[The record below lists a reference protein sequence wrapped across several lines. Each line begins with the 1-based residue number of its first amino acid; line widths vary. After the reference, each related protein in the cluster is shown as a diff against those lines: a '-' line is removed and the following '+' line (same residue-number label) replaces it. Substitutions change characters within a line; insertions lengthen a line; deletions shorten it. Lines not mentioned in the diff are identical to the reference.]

1 MTIVQTNPNSKI
13 LEIDNSLF
21 EDVKE
26 FLKNL
31 TIKKQKNFSYIDE
44 LGDLIV
50 VENGKEYVIPTKED
64 IINLNNTKKEDFFN
78 ENEAKRLLGVWI
90 KIP

>member
-31 TIKKQKNFSYIDE
+31 TIKRQKKFSYIDD

-64 IINLNNTKKEDFFN
+64 IIELNNTSKDDFLD
-78 ENEAKRLLGVWI
+78 EEEAKRLLGV
-90 KIP
+90 

>member
-64 IINLNNTKKEDFFN
+64 IINLNNTKKEDFID
-78 ENEAKRLLGVWI
+78 ENEAKRLLGV
-90 KIP
+90 

>member
-26 FLKNL
+26 FLKKL
-31 TIKKQKNFSYIDE
+31 TIKKQKNFSYIDD

-64 IINLNNTKKEDFFN
+64 IIKLNNISKDDFLD
-78 ENEAKRLLGVWI
+78 EEETKRLLGV
-90 KIP
+90 

>member
-26 FLKNL
+26 FLKKL
-31 TIKKQKNFSYIDE
+31 TIKKQKNFSYIDD

-64 IINLNNTKKEDFFN
+64 IIKLNNISKDDFLD
-78 ENEAKRLLGVWI
+78 EEEAKRLLGV
-90 KIP
+90 

>member
-1 MTIVQTNPNSKI
+1 MTIIQANPNSKI

-21 EDVKE
+21 DDVMK

-31 TIKKQKNFSYIDE
+31 TQKKEKSFSYIDD

-50 VENGKEYVIPTKED
+50 VKNGKEFVMPTKQD
-64 IINLNNTKKEDFFN
+64 IIALNNIEKDKFID
-78 ENEAKRLLGVWI
+78 ENEAKRLLGV
-90 KIP
+90 

>member
-1 MTIVQTNPNSKI
+1 MTIVQTNPNSRI

-26 FLKNL
+26 FLKKL
-31 TIKKQKNFSYIDE
+31 TIKKQKKFSYIDD

-50 VENGKEYVIPTKED
+50 VKDGKEYVVPTKDD
-64 IINLNNTKKEDFFN
+64 IVELNNISKEDFLD
-78 ENEAKRLLGVWI
+78 EEEVKRLLGV
-90 KIP
+90 

>member
-78 ENEAKRLLGVWI
+78 ENEAKRLLGV
-90 KIP
+90 

>member
-1 MTIVQTNPNSKI
+1 MTIVQTNQNSKI

-64 IINLNNTKKEDFFN
+64 IINLNNTKKEDFID
-78 ENEAKRLLGVWI
+78 ENEAKRLLGV
-90 KIP
+90 

>member
-26 FLKNL
+26 FLKRL
-31 TIKKQKNFSYIDE
+31 TIKKQKNFSYIDD

-64 IINLNNTKKEDFFN
+64 IIKLNNTSKNDFLDED
-78 ENEAKRLLGVWI
+78 EAKRLLGV
-90 KIP
+90 

>member
-1 MTIVQTNPNSKI
+1 MTIVQTNPNSRI

-26 FLKNL
+26 FLKTL
-31 TIKKQKNFSYIDE
+31 TIKKHKNFSYIDD

-50 VENGKEYVIPTKED
+50 VKDGKEYVVPTKDD
-64 IINLNNTKKEDFFN
+64 IVELNNISKEDFLD
-78 ENEAKRLLGVWI
+78 EEEVKRLLGV
-90 KIP
+90 